1 MSAERV
7 VQNMM
12 NLARHS
18 GLIAEGKDE
27 LFKTFLTV
35 VYQSARFDAI
45 IEKAAKPYRLVTR
58 KETKDE
64 SN

>member
-1 MSAERV
+1 MGIDKV
-7 VQNMM
+7 TNNMM

-18 GLIAEGKDE
+18 GLIAEGKEE
-27 LFKTFLTV
+27 LFKTFIRV

-45 IEKAAKPYRLVTR
+45 IEKASKPYRLVTR